1 MKTFLYPIVFIIA
14 LTSSL
19 TGQAANRFW
28 IATATAN
35 WNSTANWSATSG
47 GGSGASIPTTGDVAN
62 FDNNGLGNCNIPASI
77 TISSLIINA
86 GYTGT
91 ITQSVNPITISGA
104 ATFAG
109 GTFDGSSSTITIG
122 GAVTLSGTNFMFPA
136 ALNLNGGSLTYTAGT
151 LDPNTNSSTV
161 TFGAGQ
167 TITGSFALNNVT
179 FNNTTPWG
187 MTLTLAA
194 GTVLTIDGNM
204 AMTGTNTLT
213 FSGGTID
220 LLGNLSLSNTGTGGG
235 GSTVLTFDGTTNQAI
250 TGSPTLN
257 VSNLPSININKAS
270 GTLSFPA
277 FVSVGGSAWT
287 YTAGTVDMTTNN
299 ATVAFVGNVTIN
311 NSQTFNNIQ
320 FDNSTPWG
328 ATYTI
333 PAGTTLT
340 ANGTVTFSGTAT
352 QTFSGGTIDL
362 LGNLALTN
370 TATGGGGSTI
380 LAFTG
385 TTSQAITSGLPIG
398 ESALPSV
405 NINTTG
411 TLTLPAILT
420 AAGTTWTYTAGTIN
434 GTTNNSTVVFSANT
448 TISGSH
454 TLNNIQF
461 NNATPWTVT
470 YTLSAGTVLTATGN
484 LSISGASAILLSGGT
499 IDLLGNLTLTNTS
512 TSDGGT
518 TYIAFTGTT
527 NQSIIS
533 SLPLNEGALPSVN
546 IDKTAGTLQLP
557 SILTMAGSNWTYTT
571 GTIDATT
578 NNSTVA
584 FGGNTTITG
593 SHTLNNIQFNNATPW
608 TVTYTI
614 AAGTV
619 LTASGNMTTSGASTI
634 TFTGGTI
641 DLLSNLILTNTSTG
655 DGGTTVIAFTGTT
668 GQAITSSLPVGES
681 SLPSVNIDMA
691 SGTLT
696 LPSVLT
702 MAGSNW
708 TYTAGTINATA
719 NSSTVVFGGN
729 TTITGSHTL
738 YNIQVGSLSP
748 WNTTTTIAAGTVLTV
763 AGNMTMTGTPSVTL
777 TGGTID
783 LQGNLILTNTN
794 TGDGGTT
801 MIAFTGTTNQAITSA
816 LPEGENSLP
825 AITINKP
832 SGTLS
837 LPSIVTVAGNAWT
850 YTAGTVNT
858 ATAASTVYF
867 TNNTTINS
875 AGMSF
880 YNLTVFSGT
889 STLGN
894 ALTVSNN
901 LTMTSPGVLAPT
913 TTTINLGGNW
923 SNWGTAAFTEAT
935 STVNFDGAAEQTIT
949 APAGVTFAG
958 LTINNSAANVQL
970 INNATISKTLT
981 MTQGDI
987 DLNGNALTLGINT
1000 ANPGTLAYTAGNIIN
1015 TGSFTRWFV
1024 KTAVIPVGSVNGLFP
1039 MGTTTNPRPF
1049 SVSAPTTGPTTGGTM
1064 TIAYTDATTNTS
1076 VSFPDG
1082 ASTVYTIKN
1091 LNWALST
1098 GNGLAGGN
1106 YDLGISGTDYGMISS
1121 VNDLRLTLVGSVVGT
1136 AGVNAGTTADP
1147 QVNRTGLSAANLSNT
1162 FYLGSVNPSMT
1173 TLPIQLTSFTAT
1185 PDNGEVVLNWSTAEE
1200 INTDYFTIQRSADGS
1215 SWEDL
1220 QQVAAAGNSSSTL
1233 SYTAYDKSPLAGSSV
1248 YRLMITDKDGGTT
1261 WSGIVR
1267 VSFTENNSHI
1277 TVYPNPAVNYVN
1289 ISFPTPGNYTLTLV
1303 NEIGQILA
1311 TNASA
1316 NAGNMTWNMSNRP
1329 SGIYFIQ
1336 IRSQEGTTETREIII
1351 RR

>member
-1 MKTFLYPIVFIIA
+1 MKIFLYVPALLFA

-19 TGQAANRFW
+19 TGRAANRYW
-28 IATATAN
+28 IAGATAN

-47 GGSGASIPTTGDVAN
+47 GAGGAGIPAAGDVAN
-62 FDNNGLGNCNIPASI
+62 FDNNGLGNCNINTSI
-77 TISSLIINA
+77 TISSLVINA

-91 ITQSVNPITISGA
+91 ITQSANPITISGA
-104 ATFAG
+104 VTFAG
-109 GTFDGSSSTITIG
+109 GTFDGSASTMTIG
-122 GAVTLSGTNFMFPA
+122 GAITLSGTNFMLPST
-136 ALNLNGGSLTYTAGT
+136 LNLNGGSLTYTAGT
-151 LDPNTNSSTV
+151 LDPNTNSSTAV
-161 TFGAGQ
+161 FGAGQ

-187 MTLTLAA
+187 MTFTLPA
-194 GTVLTIDGNM
+194 GSVLTINGNM
-204 AMTGTNTLT
+204 AMTGTNALT

-250 TGSPTLN
+250 TGTPTLN
-257 VSNLPSININKAS
+257 QSNLPSVNINKTS

-277 FVSVGGSAWT
+277 IVSVGGSAWT

-299 ATVAFVGNVTIN
+299 AAVAFVGNVTITGT
-311 NSQTFNNIQ
+311 QTFNNLR

-333 PAGTTLT
+333 AAGTTLT
-340 ANGTVTFSGTAT
+340 TSGAVTFSGTAT

-370 TATGGGGSTI
+370 TATGGGGSTV

-385 TTSQAITSGLPIG
+385 TTSQAITSSLPIG
-398 ESALPSV
+398 ESALPAV
-405 NINTTG
+405 NINTTA

-434 GTTNNSTVVFSANT
+434 GTTNNSTVVFGANT

-484 LSISGASAILLSGGT
+484 LSISGASAITLNGGT

-527 NQSIIS
+527 NQSVIS

-546 IDKTAGTLQLP
+546 IDKTSGTLTLP

-571 GTIDATT
+571 GAIDATT

-608 TVTYTI
+608 TVTYTLS
-614 AAGTV
+614 AGTV
-619 LTASGNMTTSGASTI
+619 LTASGNLTMSGASTI
-634 TFTGGTI
+634 TLSGGTI
-641 DLLSNLILTNTSTG
+641 DLLGNLVLTNTSTG
-655 DGGTTVIAFTGTT
+655 DGGTTVISFIGATN
-668 GQAITSSLPVGES
+668 QAITSSLPAGES
-681 SLPSVNIDMA
+681 NLPSVNIDMTA
-691 SGTLT
+691 GTLT
-696 LPSVLT
+696 LPSILS
-702 MAGSNW
+702 MAGSTW
-708 TYTAGTINATA
+708 TYVAGTIDATT
-719 NSSTVVFGGN
+719 NNSTVIFGGN

-738 YNIQVGSLSP
+738 NNIQISSLTP

-763 AGNMTMTGTPSVTL
+763 AGNMSMSGTPSLTL

-783 LQGNLILTNTN
+783 LLGNLVLTNTN
-794 TGDGGTT
+794 TGDGGSTL
-801 MIAFTGTTNQAITSA
+801 IAFTGTTNQAITSA

-850 YTAGTVNT
+850 YTAGMVD
-858 ATAASTVYF
+858 ATTFAATVYF
-867 TNNTTINS
+867 TGNTTIKS
-875 AGMSF
+875 TGMSF
-880 YNLTVFSGT
+880 YNLGVVSGT

-894 ALTVSNN
+894 SLTVNNN
-901 LTMTSPGVLAPT
+901 LTMTSPGILSAAAN
-913 TTTINLGGNW
+913 TINLAGSW
-923 SNWGTAAFTEAT
+923 SDWGTAGFTEAT
-935 STVNFDGAAEQTIT
+935 STVNFDGAAIQTIT
-949 APAGVTFAG
+949 TPGGENFAN
-958 LTINNSAANVQL
+958 LTINNSASNVQL
-970 INNATISKTLT
+970 VNNITISKTLT
-981 MTQGDI
+981 MTQGNI
-987 DLNGNALTLGINT
+987 DLNGNSLTLGLNT
-1000 ANPGTLAYTAGNIIN
+1000 ANPGTLAYSAGSIIG
-1015 TGSFTRWFV
+1015 TGSVTRWF
-1024 KTAVIPVGSVNGLFP
+1024 KTGVIPIGSVTGLFP
-1039 MGTTTNPRPF
+1039 VGTAANPRPF
-1049 SVSAPTTGPTTGGTM
+1049 SVSAPASGPTTGGTM
-1064 TIAYTDATTNTS
+1064 TIAYTDGTTTTG

-1082 ASTVYTIKN
+1082 AATVYTIKN

-1098 GNGLAGGN
+1098 GNGLAGGT
-1106 YDLGISGTDYGMISS
+1106 YDLGISGTGYGVINSIT
-1121 VNDLRLTLVGSVVGT
+1121 DLRLTLASSVVGT
-1136 AGVNAGTTADP
+1136 AGVNAGTTANP
-1147 QVNRTGLSAANLSNT
+1147 QVNRTGVTMANLNNT
-1162 FYLGSVNPSMT
+1162 FFLGSVNPTMT

-1185 PDNGEVVLNWSTAEE
+1185 PDNKEVELNWSTTEE
-1200 INTDYFTIQRSADGS
+1200 VNTDYFTVQRSTDGS

-1220 QQVAAAGNSSSTL
+1220 QQVAAAGNSSSNA
-1233 SYTAYDKSPLAGSSV
+1233 YTAYDRSPLTGSSL

-1261 WSGIVR
+1261 WSAIVQ
-1267 VSFTENNSHI
+1267 VSFTENATRIS
-1277 TVYPNPAVNYVN
+1277 VYPNPAVNYIN

-1303 NEIGQILA
+1303 NEIGQVLA
-1311 TNASA
+1311 TNVSA
-1316 NAGNMTWNMSNRP
+1316 NGGNLVWNVSNRTP
-1329 SGIYFIQ
+1329 GIYFIQ
-1336 IRSQEGTTETREIII
+1336 IRSQNGTSETRKIII
-1351 RR
+1351 GR